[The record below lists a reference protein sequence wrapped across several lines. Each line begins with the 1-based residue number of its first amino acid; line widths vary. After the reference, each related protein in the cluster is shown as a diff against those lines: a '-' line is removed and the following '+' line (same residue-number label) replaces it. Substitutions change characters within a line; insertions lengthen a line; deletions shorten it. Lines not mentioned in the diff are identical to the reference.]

1 MVHALPPE
9 AASLF
14 PWSSQD
20 LAVGAGMLRYVD
32 EGSGDP
38 ILAVHGNPTWSF
50 YWRELIRRFEDR
62 YRVVVPDHI
71 GCGRSDKPQ
80 DWPYRLADHIDNLVK
95 LVEHLDLQRITVVVH
110 DWGGA
115 IGLGMAGRLPD
126 RIARIVITNTGAFR
140 SLAIPMSI
148 ASCRIPGF
156 GPVAVRGFNAFA
168 RAATFRTTVRP
179 LAPAVKA
186 GLLAPYGNWADRI
199 AILRFVE
206 DIPLAPSHPSYDT
219 LVSVE
224 TGLAQLVDK
233 PTLIAWGDQDWCF
246 TPAFREEFQ
255 RRMPNA
261 EVEAWNDAAHY
272 LIEDVPG
279 RLLDRIE
286 TFLSA
291 HPVGQGATA

>member
-1 MVHALPPE
+1 MVVAMPE
-9 AASLF
+9 DAAGLF
-14 PWSSQD
+14 PWTSKA
-20 LAVGAGMLRYVD
+20 LPVPAGELRYVD
-32 EGSGDP
+32 AGEGDP

-50 YWRELIRRFEDR
+50 YWRALIRHYEGRN
-62 YRVVVPDHI
+62 RVVVPDHI

-80 DWPYRLADHIDNLVK
+80 DWPYRLEDHVDNLVR

-126 RIARIVITNTGAFR
+126 RIARLVITNTAAFR
-140 SLAIPMSI
+140 SQAIPLSI

-156 GPVAVRGFNAFA
+156 GALAVRGFNAFA

-186 GLLAPYGNWADRI
+186 GLLWPYGNWADRI
-199 AILRFVE
+199 ATLRFVE

-219 LVSVE
+219 LVGVE
-224 TGLAQLVDK
+224 DNLAKLQAK

-255 RRMPNA
+255 RRFPEA
-261 EVEAWNDAAHY
+261 EVEAYADAAHY
-272 LIEDVPG
+272 LIEDVPE
-279 RLLDRIE
+279 RLLARMDR
-286 TFLSA
+286 FLEA
-291 HPVGQGATA
+291 HPLDREGA

>member
-1 MVHALPPE
+1 MPE
-9 AASLF
+9 DAAGLF
-14 PWSSQD
+14 PWTSKA
-20 LAVGAGMLRYVD
+20 LPVPAGELRYVD
-32 EGSGDP
+32 AGEGDP

-50 YWRELIRRFEDR
+50 YWRALIRHYEGRN
-62 YRVVVPDHI
+62 RVVVPDHI

-80 DWPYRLADHIDNLVK
+80 DWPYRLEDHVDNLVR

-126 RIARIVITNTGAFR
+126 RIARLVITNTAAFR
-140 SLAIPMSI
+140 SQAIPLSI

-156 GPVAVRGFNAFA
+156 GALAVRGFNAFA

-186 GLLAPYGNWADRI
+186 GLLWPYGNWADRI
-199 AILRFVE
+199 ATLRFVE

-219 LVSVE
+219 LVGVE
-224 TGLAQLVDK
+224 DNLAKLQAK

-255 RRMPNA
+255 RRFPEA
-261 EVEAWNDAAHY
+261 EVEAYADAAHY
-272 LIEDVPG
+272 LIEDVPE
-279 RLLDRIE
+279 RLLARMDR
-286 TFLSA
+286 FLEA
-291 HPVGQGATA
+291 HPLDREGA